1 MLILRWSSLSRL
13 RGGLTSPCILCWPVR
28 SCVKVQL
35 LARARAGFGCMLH
48 VNSNS
53 RVLVNIHIRFS
64 KYIHSASALRR
75 DMIEYL
81 EGETWCMGACSTL
94 LHSINRKFNLF
105 ESV

>member
-1 MLILRWSSLSRL
+1 MEQSFKAQRWPYEPSH
-13 RGGLTSPCILCWPVR
+13 T
-28 SCVKVQL
+28 L
-35 LARARAGFGCMLH
+35 LACTFVCQSAVARARACGLRRCMLH